1 MVADFIDILC
11 CPTCRTQLTC
21 SKNVL
26 QCSKCSRTTQ
36 LDGRFIDFSQM
47 TYNLPLDLGKH
58 IQGLTE
64 DAGQLMKDI
73 EIDWRVKTVL
83 EAVRKR
89 AACVTCLEIGGAD
102 GPMTPTLEKLFEV
115 VLTIDCSKAFLK
127 RIEAKTKSTIC
138 LLGDAHFLPVQNQSV
153 DIVVCSEVL
162 EHATIPTQ
170 LLTEIRR
177 VLKKSGTAI
186 ISVPNEF
193 TLDIRRKRVV
203 THVIAGDTHINFFTP
218 ESLRKVAYR
227 TGFDMVDIQTL
238 LPPNRSI
245 RAFLRNIISLVQKGF
260 YGSFILCVLKPMEN
274 PWIYWESFYEKIR
287 S

>member
-26 QCSKCSRTTQ
+26 QCSKCGRTTQ
-36 LDGRFIDFSQM
+36 LDGRFIDFTQM

-58 IQGLTE
+58 IQLLTE
-64 DAGQLMKDI
+64 SAGQLMKDI
-73 EIDWRVKTVL
+73 DMDWRVKSVL
-83 EAVRKR
+83 VVVRKN
-89 AACVTCLEIGGAD
+89 AQGTVCLVIVGAD
-102 GPMTPTLEKLFEV
+102 GPMTTTLEKLFDR
-115 VLTIDCSKAFLK
+115 VLTVDYSKTFLR
-127 RIEAKTKSTIC
+127 RIGSKTIKTIC
-138 LLGDAHFLPVQNQSV
+138 LLGDAHFLPVQNQVV
-153 DIVVCSEVL
+153 DMVVCSEVL

-186 ISVPNEF
+186 ISVPNES
-193 TLDIRRKRVV
+193 TLDIRRKRVA

-218 ESLRKVAYR
+218 ESLRKLAYR

-260 YGSFILCVLKPMEN
+260 YGSFILCILKPMEN
-274 PWIYWESFYEKIR
+274 PWIYWESFYKKI